1 MNCPLVAAAGKIRQF
16 FLQNHHFANKTIQ
29 TNKTIQNYTKSVQF
43 YFTGTLSRCL
53 ARLEEEQEDANNC
66 QARQALTRVVASAYG
81 LDFRVANQFS
91 TVQALWESLKMMFQT
106 GFPQPVPDSE
116 WKRNTAKVRRRNLKN
131 LKKFV
136 IT

>member
-1 MNCPLVAAAGKIRQF
+1 
-16 FLQNHHFANKTIQ
+16 
-29 TNKTIQNYTKSVQF
+29 
-43 YFTGTLSRCL
+43 
-53 ARLEEEQEDANNC
+53 LEEEQEEANNC

-116 WKRNTAKVRRRNLKN
+116 WKRNTAKVRSCWHKIFGSVNVGFCNARISNYVVVDSKISMHVTSYRIH
-131 LKKFV
+131 FV
-136 IT
+136 LDYTRFS